1 MAEILPTPRA
11 GSWLFVPNI
20 ELPATSQPRAGSWL
34 FVPRYMPRRSRAYL
48 GLVVHTGP

>member
-34 FVPRYMPRRSRAYL
+34 FVPRYMPRRPRTSVGFLTARA
-48 GLVVHTGP
+48 